1 MDLSHANNKWLVLGM
16 LRSSEVMGMIVQ
28 RLKLEDFRDNETP
41 LRVAFI
47 IGSRWYATSK
57 TPVPYE
63 VAVSAF
69 IDELVP
75 NRVLNEAEAL
85 QFGEILQWAY
95 SSINTFE
102 EHKTYVLEFLH
113 TFLIDR
119 KVRPAA
125 FGLDRAENIVDKV
138 QELNRTIASTS
149 ISKANFIDPFMSST
163 PMLSNA
169 VRRPWGVDWV
179 DIVTSGGATTGETTL
194 FLAPSGGGKTL
205 TNIQIAT
212 TAALCGED
220 SLILTYEQNAEGI
233 TNRIYAFALGIPIT
247 RFAGL
252 SKEGFHA
259 DKGLK
264 AKYDQVRERLAGR
277 LMIVDMLEA
286 AQNSGGGGGGATEVE
301 LIVKQARDSGK
312 NPRYVGIDWL
322 GPMANNYMAVRGMNT
337 AEQTKIMNQMADD
350 LRKVGS
356 NLKVNIFVYHQL
368 GTTASASGP
377 QRKPEATDAYMCRTL
392 HHYMDTVICV
402 GNRDKESNM
411 AWVNAPKVR
420 NGAPFM
426 DSLIQMDGAMSRWK
440 LVDKSEVNTETM
452 KLYGQKAESKPV
464 GEDDEPKVR
473 RRKDPLA
480 FNETVRAYLG

>member
-47 IGSRWYATSK
+47 IGSRWHATSK

-69 IDELVP
+69 MDELVP
-75 NRVLNEAEAL
+75 NRVLNDAEAL
-85 QFGEILQWAY
+85 HFGDILHWAY
-95 SSINTFE
+95 NSVAEFD
-102 EHKTYVLEFLH
+102 EHKAYVLEFLH
-113 TFLIDR
+113 KFLIDR

-125 FGLDRAENIVDKV
+125 FGIDRAEDIVDKV
-138 QELNRTIASTS
+138 QELTRTIASTS
-149 ISKANFIDPFMSST
+149 ISRAKFIDPFMSAT

-205 TNIQIAT
+205 TNIQLAT
-212 TAALCGED
+212 TAALNGED

-233 TNRIYAFALGIPIT
+233 TNRIYAFAMGIPISS
-247 RFAGL
+247 FVGL
-252 SKEGFHA
+252 SKEGFEA
-259 DKGLK
+259 NKGLK
-264 AKYDQVRERLAGR
+264 AKYDKVRERLAGR

-286 AQNSGGGGGGATEVE
+286 AQNNGGGGGGANEVE

-312 NPRYVGIDWL
+312 EPRYVGIDWL
-322 GPMANNYMAVRGMNT
+322 GPMANNYMAVRGINT
-337 AEQTKIMNQMADD
+337 SEQTKIMNQMADD

-426 DSLIQMDGAMSRWK
+426 DSLIQMDGALSRWK

-452 KLYGQKAESKPV
+452 KLYNQKSGAQSEE
-464 GEDDEPKVR
+464 EDAPSTGKR
-473 RRKDPLA
+473 RRDPLA
-480 FNETVRAYLG
+480 FNETVRSHLG